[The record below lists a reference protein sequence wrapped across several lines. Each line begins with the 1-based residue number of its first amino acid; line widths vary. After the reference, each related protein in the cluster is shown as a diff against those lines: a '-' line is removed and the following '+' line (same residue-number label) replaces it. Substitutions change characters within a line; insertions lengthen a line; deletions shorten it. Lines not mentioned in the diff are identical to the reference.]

1 MNKTSVFTLVDTV
14 RWVTFPVKNWKKA
27 PSVSDFANLIIWCN
41 SNMTNMGAHEK
52 KSNLAVW
59 TLELVELVCFFKF
72 YCKQQQQEQTITSM
86 QSVCEQ
92 NDLNETFWLIMD
104 FSLRLSSSPL
114 TNIWELKQRRRQT
127 QWERKKRNRFR
138 FTKQQLCTCIT
149 LFCTF
154 FFLPSLHDYDV
165 KMPIFTFCGRREH
178 KKRLFV
184 PELRVSLSEFS
195 SRKKFANS
203 WRIERDRTRCS
214 ATSLISTLRWQ
225 PFAGTW
231 TIFYVNKSDNVER
244 YLLISLDAF
253 LPYYKPSSTDWALM
267 IELHREGQVGDLS
280 YNWNIFLATETYP
293 IGPLASE

>member
-27 PSVSDFANLIIWCN
+27 PSVTDFANLIIWGN

-52 KSNLAVW
+52 KSDLAVW
-59 TLELVELVCFFKF
+59 TLELVELVCFFKI

-104 FSLRLSSSPL
+104 FSLRQGRSPL
-114 TNIWELKQRRRQT
+114 TNMWELKQRRRQT

-138 FTKQQLCTCIT
+138 FTKQQLCRCST

-154 FFLPSLHDYDV
+154 FFFTVIARLRRENAYFHVLW
-165 KMPIFTFCGRREH
+165 KTWTQEKTFC
-178 KKRLFV
+178 
-184 PELRVSLSEFS
+184 SWTS
-195 SRKKFANS
+195 SQSFRIQLQKKFANS

-244 YLLISLDAF
+244 YLLISLDTF
-253 LPYYKPSSTDWALM
+253 LPYYKPSSTDWAVM

-293 IGPLASE
+293 IRPLASE

>member
-52 KSNLAVW
+52 KSDLAVW
-59 TLELVELVCFFKF
+59 TLELVELVCFFKI

-104 FSLRLSSSPL
+104 FSLRQGRSPL
-114 TNIWELKQRRRQT
+114 TNMWELKQRRRQT
-127 QWERKKRNRFR
+127 QWERKKKKQVLDLRNNYFAGAAH
-138 FTKQQLCTCIT
+138 F
-149 LFCTF
+149 FVH

-178 KKRLFV
+178 KKRLSFSV

-195 SRKKFANS
+195 SRKNLPTVDELKE
-203 WRIERDRTRCS
+203 IE
-214 ATSLISTLRWQ
+214 Q
-225 PFAGTW
+225 
-231 TIFYVNKSDNVER
+231 
-244 YLLISLDAF
+244 DAAQ
-253 LPYYKPSSTDWALM
+253 LP
-267 IELHREGQVGDLS
+267 
-280 YNWNIFLATETYP
+280 
-293 IGPLASE
+293 

>member
-52 KSNLAVW
+52 RSDLAVW
-59 TLELVELVCFFKF
+59 TLELVELVFFKI

-104 FSLRLSSSPL
+104 FSLRQGRSPL
-114 TNIWELKQRRRQT
+114 TNMWELKQRRRQT

-138 FTKQQLCTCIT
+138 FTKQQLCRCST

-195 SRKKFANS
+195 SRKNLPTTDELKE
-203 WRIERDRTRCS
+203 IE
-214 ATSLISTLRWQ
+214 Q
-225 PFAGTW
+225 
-231 TIFYVNKSDNVER
+231 
-244 YLLISLDAF
+244 DAAQ
-253 LPYYKPSSTDWALM
+253 LP
-267 IELHREGQVGDLS
+267 
-280 YNWNIFLATETYP
+280 
-293 IGPLASE
+293 

>member
-52 KSNLAVW
+52 RSDLAVW
-59 TLELVELVCFFKF
+59 TLELVELVFFKI

-104 FSLRLSSSPL
+104 FSLRQGRSPL
-114 TNIWELKQRRRQT
+114 TNMWELKQRRRQT

-138 FTKQQLCTCIT
+138 FTKQQLCRCIT

-154 FFLPSLHDYDV
+154 FFCRHCTTTTWKCLFSRFVEDVNTRKDCLSPFLNFDSFFQNSAPEKNCQHLRTNWKRWNKKQHD
-165 KMPIFTFCGRREH
+165 FTF
-178 KKRLFV
+178 L
-184 PELRVSLSEFS
+184 
-195 SRKKFANS
+195 
-203 WRIERDRTRCS
+203 
-214 ATSLISTLRWQ
+214 
-225 PFAGTW
+225 
-231 TIFYVNKSDNVER
+231 
-244 YLLISLDAF
+244 
-253 LPYYKPSSTDWALM
+253 
-267 IELHREGQVGDLS
+267 
-280 YNWNIFLATETYP
+280 
-293 IGPLASE
+293 

>member
-52 KSNLAVW
+52 RSDLAVW
-59 TLELVELVCFFKF
+59 TLELMELVFFKI

-104 FSLRLSSSPL
+104 FSLRQGRSPL
-114 TNIWELKQRRRQT
+114 TNMWELKQRRRQT

-138 FTKQQLCTCIT
+138 FTKQLLCRCST

-154 FFLPSLHDYDV
+154 FFCRHCTTTTWKCLFSRFVNDV
-165 KMPIFTFCGRREH
+165 NTRKDFLSPFLNFESVFQNSAPEKICQQLTNW
-178 KKRLFV
+178 KR
-184 PELRVSLSEFS
+184 
-195 SRKKFANS
+195 
-203 WRIERDRTRCS
+203 
-214 ATSLISTLRWQ
+214 
-225 PFAGTW
+225 
-231 TIFYVNKSDNVER
+231 
-244 YLLISLDAF
+244 
-253 LPYYKPSSTDWALM
+253 
-267 IELHREGQVGDLS
+267 
-280 YNWNIFLATETYP
+280 
-293 IGPLASE
+293 